1 MRSNTPQTEFQQ
13 FNNSMFEFI
22 KCTLALAADTSIFEF
37 EKPCVSSPSLDT
49 LAPAADMSIF
59 EFMKPS
65 VSSPIL
71 DTSIFH
77 FTKPSLSSPAPNSNI
92 FEFDK
97 PHKSSVAS
105 GSNTSNLASVSLF
118 QPLASTPVSSSV
130 LTSASDHFNFD
141 VTVPN
146 HTSEVDK
153 SFFSFQPS
161 MSATN
166 AGSGPRLETPD
177 PAEVTL
183 VVQPTSTGQAT
194 ASVPAPIF
202 IHTVPRSTP
211 RGPRPTQ
218 LVDLDPNSA
227 RARGLLWKFN
237 VCAWWDNADVNCSV
251 GDMVEAFTKLWERI
265 ADPDPSPDPVVR
277 NLQATMDKQFSKE
290 LTGDDAM
297 DSLYGTIHQ
306 EALRSLPENIMTTSH
321 YRYILTR
328 MRRDKERLL
337 EQIQTD
343 QDILAAMDAT
353 LLALK
358 PFVDKG

>member
-1 MRSNTPQTEFQQ
+1 M
-13 FNNSMFEFI
+13 
-22 KCTLALAADTSIFEF
+22 
-37 EKPCVSSPSLDT
+37 
-49 LAPAADMSIF
+49 
-59 EFMKPS
+59 
-65 VSSPIL
+65 
-71 DTSIFH
+71 
-77 FTKPSLSSPAPNSNI
+77 
-92 FEFDK
+92 
-97 PHKSSVAS
+97 
-105 GSNTSNLASVSLF
+105 
-118 QPLASTPVSSSV
+118 
-130 LTSASDHFNFD
+130 
-141 VTVPN
+141 
-146 HTSEVDK
+146 
-153 SFFSFQPS
+153 
-161 MSATN
+161 TN
-166 AGSGPRLETPD
+166 AGSGPGLETPD

-194 ASVPAPIF
+194 AFVPAPIF

-211 RGPRPTQ
+211 RGPRPTE

-227 RARGLLWKFN
+227 RARGLLRKFN
-237 VCAWWDNADVNCSV
+237 VRARWDDADVDRSV

-277 NLQATMDKQFSKE
+277 NLQATMDKQFGEE

-306 EALRSLPENIMTTSH
+306 EALKSLPENITTTSH

-358 PFVDKG
+358 PFVDKGKGRDRG